1 MVGKMNGLEARKR
14 QYVQYE
20 EPVHLMMRNT
30 ELDVGRMLRTMFHGM
45 TWVVTNIHINPETER
60 GVVSLT
66 IGGKR
71 LCIDF
76 DRTMKV
82 RDLLDLVMAN
92 VMLAGY
98 QTSGK
103 EAWWK

>member
-1 MVGKMNGLEARKR
+1 MVGKMNGFAVRKR
-14 QYVQYE
+14 QYVQFE

-30 ELDVGRMLRTMFHGM
+30 ELDVSSMLRTMFRGM

-66 IGGKR
+66 IEGKR
-71 LCIDF
+71 LYIDF